1 MKTYRYE
8 GMEHKYRIVSIAF
21 YLAPTYKRIL
31 FFDRV
36 GKDWDQLKGN
46 VSNMKEYKK
55 WKQRNASTSLI
66 KTREGLGLWTPY
78 PGNLD
83 LVVLPTV
90 VRSSK
95 AG

>member
-1 MKTYRYE
+1 M
-8 GMEHKYRIVSIAF
+8 
-21 YLAPTYKRIL
+21 
-31 FFDRV
+31 
-36 GKDWDQLKGN
+36 
-46 VSNMKEYKK
+46 SNMKEYKQ

-66 KTREGLGLWTPY
+66 ETRGGLGLWTPY

-83 LVVLPTV
+83 SVVLPTV

>member
-1 MKTYRYE
+1 MFPNCEYYSLFILHPHTR
-8 GMEHKYRIVSIAF
+8 EHSSLIEWV
-21 YLAPTYKRIL
+21 
-31 FFDRV
+31 
-36 GKDWDQLKGN
+36 KDWDQLKGN
-46 VSNMKEYKK
+46 MSNMKEYKQ

-66 KTREGLGLWTPY
+66 ETRGGLGLWTPY

-83 LVVLPTV
+83 SVVLPTV